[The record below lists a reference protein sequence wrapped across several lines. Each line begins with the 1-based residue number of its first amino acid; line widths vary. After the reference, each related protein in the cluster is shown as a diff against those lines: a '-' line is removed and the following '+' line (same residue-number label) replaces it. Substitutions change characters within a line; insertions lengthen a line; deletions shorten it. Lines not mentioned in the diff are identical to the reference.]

1 MTLREEALKTEIKE
15 WDQAMQTSTSLVAE
29 ISKQQDETI
38 KEISA
43 SVLNAVE
50 EVKKEKA
57 KTTEALQ
64 AIKVLKKSLEMG
76 KAVEAASKKA
86 LDGLCKD
93 NLDLESQVDTLKA
106 KPKMFEDLLAQEQAE
121 KAKQIDDA
129 KGEATDTAWYR
140 LWLTNLGVLDLSF
153 LEDDLEPMLARWNA
167 RLEQVELETVTEA
180 ASSDDEEVDSQGL
193 QTSSA
198 RLDAIRREVTE
209 TFAAKEDA
217 STLAEPNLA
226 HETAEGVPTTE
237 DIPDPHP

>member
-1 MTLREEALKTEIKE
+1 M
-15 WDQAMQTSTSLVAE
+15 
-29 ISKQQDETI
+29 
-38 KEISA
+38 
-43 SVLNAVE
+43 LNGVE

-64 AIKVLKKSLEMG
+64 AIKVLKKSLEMA

-86 LDGLCKD
+86 LDCLCKD
-93 NLDLESQVDTLKA
+93 KLDLESQVDTLKA
-106 KPKMFEDLLAQEQAE
+106 KPKMFEDLLSQKQTK

-129 KGEATDTAWYR
+129 KGEATDNAWYR
-140 LWLTNLGVLDLSF
+140 LWLTNVGVLDLSF

-167 RLEQVELETVTEA
+167 HLEQVELETVTEA
-180 ASSDDEEVDSQGL
+180 AISDEEEVDSQGL

-198 RLDAIRREVTE
+198 RLDAIRREVIE

-226 HETAEGVPTTE
+226 HETAKGVPTIE